1 MVNFVIYNKAL
12 FMYNSANREQET
24 IVARPNIAFL
34 NDLLQSI
41 STGVRRQLP
50 PPGTSPV
57 PAADRVRTGCA
68 ALMRQSG
75 EASRI
80 AVAEQSL
87 DAYAALSPAEKT
99 DFFRTLLKDYSAAPD
114 AIRSAFAAWDSDPT
128 ETALVGLFDAVEPR
142 RQTLLRRL
150 NLASGGTLQLVR
162 MREDL
167 FAALRDNPDLA
178 PLDADF
184 AHLLA
189 SWFNRGFLVMKRLDW
204 NSPAAILEK
213 IVAYE
218 AVHEIRD
225 WNDLRRRL
233 DPGDRR
239 CYGFFHPATGD
250 EPLIFVEVALCRGTP
265 AAIGPLLAE
274 GGDAGAQHP
283 DTAVFYSI
291 SNCQP
296 GLKGVSFGNFLI
308 KQVVRDLTR
317 DLPHLNT
324 FVTLSPAPGFAAWL
338 GREAATHPGAA
349 QLAEA
354 LGQNGWRDDPVLCA
368 DLEPQV
374 QAWAA
379 RYFVE
384 AKGKTGAPVDPV
396 ARFHLGNGASAHRI
410 NWPAD
415 YAPGA
420 LKRSH
425 GVMINYLY
433 ELDAIETRHEDYFR
447 DGTIARGPGVQR
459 ALLATRPT
467 TA

>member
-1 MVNFVIYNKAL
+1 MAG
-12 FMYNSANREQET
+12 
-24 IVARPNIAFL
+24 PNITFL
-34 NDLLQSI
+34 NELLQSI
-41 STGVRRQLP
+41 GSSVRRRRP
-50 PPGTSPV
+50 A
-57 PAADRVRTGCA
+57 PAAAASALPAAERLTRACS
-68 ALMRQSG
+68 ALMRRSG

-80 AVAEQSL
+80 AVAERAL
-87 DAYAALSPAEKT
+87 DAYGELDAAGKAAFFRILLDDFSAVPEAIRNAYAKWDAKPTEAALA
-99 DFFRTLLKDYSAAPD
+99 DL
-114 AIRSAFAAWDSDPT
+114 FA
-128 ETALVGLFDAVEPR
+128 AVEPR

-150 NLASGGTLQLVR
+150 NLAPGGTLQLVR

-167 FAALRDNPDLA
+167 LAALRGTPDLA

-189 SWFNRGFLVMKRLDW
+189 SWFNRGFLVMRRIDW
-204 NSPAAILEK
+204 NTPASILEK

-225 WNDLRRRL
+225 WDDLRRRL
-233 DPGDRR
+233 DPADRR
-239 CYGFFHPATGD
+239 CYGFFHPAIGD
-250 EPLIFVEVALCRGTP
+250 EPLIFVEVALCRGIP
-265 AAIGPLLAE
+265 DAIGPLLAAADNA
-274 GGDAGAQHP
+274 DADRA

-308 KQVVRDLTR
+308 KQVARDLAQ
-317 DLPHLNT
+317 DLPQLKT

-338 GREAATHPGAA
+338 AGETDPQA
-349 QLAEA
+349 QALSAELAENA
-354 LGQNGWRDDPVLCA
+354 WQADDAIRTRLA
-368 DLEPQV
+368 PQL

-384 AKGKTGAPVDPV
+384 AKGRSGAPVDPV

-415 YAPGA
+415 LAPGA
-420 LKRSH
+420 VRRAH

-433 ELDAIETRHEDYFR
+433 ELDAIEARHEAFAAE
-447 DGTIARGPGVQR
+447 GTIACGPEVRR
-459 ALLATRPT
+459 ALQGDATPV
-467 TA
+467 A